1 MTIYIDGHNAQTL
14 LLLHGSG
21 GSAQDL
27 IPIGHKLAPE
37 AALLSIPGRV
47 IENGQRRYFKHNAD
61 GGFDL
66 NDLAKQTA
74 WLLNTVDHE
83 LISHRRDAAQLTV
96 VGYSNGANIAARAT
110 LSGPV
115 PWQRGV
121 FLHAMRL
128 GGEELAARLD
138 DFAGWFSYGTRDALV
153 SEANFHSL
161 VAMFQGSGATT
172 TVFTHQRGH
181 ALTPLE
187 LEAAAQWLT

>member
-1 MTIYIDGHNAQTL
+1 MTIYIEGRNTQTL

-21 GSAQDL
+21 GSAEAL
-27 IPIGHKLAPE
+27 IPIGRKLAPN

-47 IENGQRRYFKHNAD
+47 IEHEQRRYFKHTAD
-61 GGFDL
+61 GGFDFH
-66 NDLAKQTA
+66 DLAEQSA
-74 WLLNTVDHE
+74 WLLATVADE
-83 LISHRRDAAQLTV
+83 LARYRRDAAQVTV

-115 PWQRGV
+115 PWQRGI

-128 GGEELAARLD
+128 GSEELTARLD
-138 DFAGWFSYGTRDALV
+138 DFAGWFSYGTRDPLV

-161 VAMFQGSGATT
+161 VAMFQGLGATT

-187 LEAAAQWLT
+187 LEGAAQWLR